1 MANISK
7 ANRRANPALTKN
19 GKPRLKILNIA
30 QAQALSEKTQR
41 PKDKNKI
48 RNRILVLEKRAH

>member
-41 PKDKNKI
+41 LRDKNKI
-48 RNRILVLEKRAH
+48 RNRILVLEKRAR